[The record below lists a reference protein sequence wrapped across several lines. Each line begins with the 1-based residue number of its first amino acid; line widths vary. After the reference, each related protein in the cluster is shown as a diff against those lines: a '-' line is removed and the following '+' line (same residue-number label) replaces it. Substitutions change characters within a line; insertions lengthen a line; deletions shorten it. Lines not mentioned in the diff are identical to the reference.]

1 MPRSEVEQGTYGWDP
16 SSGRIIHNY
25 QINNYQNSFH
35 EIKHKTFSYFIY
47 HSNIMI
53 IMIPLKRVDYHY
65 IDIQKTY
72 NIHYFIVKIA
82 ASTLGSI
89 YHNSITQQNV

>member
-25 QINNYQNSFH
+25 QTNNYQDSFH
-35 EIKHKTFSYFIY
+35 KIKHKTFSYFIY
-47 HSNIMI
+47 HSSMN
-53 IMIPLKRVDYHY
+53 IMIPLKKVDYNY

-82 ASTLGSI
+82 ASTLGRI
-89 YHNSITQQNV
+89 YHNSINQQIV